1 MVGNMW
7 AGGAPCEID
16 IKLAK
21 IPGRKPITLK
31 DRNGGVYKAPVY
43 LVSDLSPK
51 IICPDRTEKT

>member
-1 MVGNMW
+1 MVGTMW

-43 LVSDLSPK
+43 LVSHISPK
-51 IICPDRTEKT
+51 NHHLSW